1 MRLLHVI
8 PYFYP
13 AWAYGG
19 PCRAAWELARAL
31 TQKGHEVVVCATDA
45 LDAHHRARPEFE
57 VVEDVEIHR
66 VPNLSN
72 RLAWSRLF
80 LPLGFGAK
88 LEAELNR
95 ADVVHLHEYRSFQNA
110 VALPI
115 IRRFDKPFI
124 LTAHGGLPRLVSR
137 YALKQV
143 YDALVG
149 RRLIRQASR
158 LHALNNMEREQ
169 FLELGG
175 KPEQI
180 AVASHG
186 INVDDYRALPL
197 ADAGTFR
204 RKYNIPANAPLVL
217 FLARLNKIKG
227 VDFLVS
233 AFAEVRREL
242 PQAVLVLAG
251 PDDGYLS
258 DVKRQIDSL
267 GLAASVRFTGY
278 LDGAAKIEAYQ
289 AADVYVLPSMYE
301 ILGLTLLEALAYG
314 VNIITTDRCGLS
326 DSIQQNDLGAVVKFG
341 DVTGLKDE
349 IVRALKDPA
358 EPRRAE
364 QRRNYVLANFS
375 WEAIAERWVLVYQQC
390 AANT

>member
-8 PYFYP
+8 PYFHP

-31 TQKGHEVVVCATDA
+31 TRKGHEIVALTTDA
-45 LDAHHRARPEFE
+45 LDAHHRAKPEFE
-57 VVEDVEIHR
+57 IVEGVEIHR

-88 LEAELNR
+88 LKAELDR

-110 VALPI
+110 VALPLI
-115 IRRFDKPFI
+115 QRLGKPFV

-137 YALKQV
+137 YALKQA

-149 RRLIRQASR
+149 RRLIQRANR
-158 LHALNNMEREQ
+158 LHALNSMEREQ
-169 FLELGG
+169 FAQLGG
-175 KPEQI
+175 QPEQI
-180 AVASHG
+180 AVVSHG
-186 INVDDYRALPL
+186 INVDDYRTLPP
-197 ADAGTFR
+197 ASAETFR
-204 RKYNIPANAPLVL
+204 RKYNIPADAPLVL

-251 PDDGYLS
+251 PDDGYLAE
-258 DVKRQIDSL
+258 VKRQIESL
-267 GLAASVRFTGY
+267 GLADSVRFTGY

-301 ILGLTLLEALAYG
+301 ILGLTLLEALACRAT
-314 VNIITTDRCGLS
+314 VLTTDRCGLA
-326 DSIQQNDLGAVVKFG
+326 DSLQQNDLGAVVKFG
-341 DVTGLKDE
+341 DVIGLKDE
-349 IVRALKDPA
+349 IVRALRNPA
-358 EPRRAE
+358 DAQLAE
-364 QRRNYVLANFS
+364 RRRNHVLANFS
-375 WEAIAERWVLVYQQC
+375 WEAIAERWETIYQQC
-390 AANT
+390 VMK